1 MRCPPFPHRG
11 VPLRCPHVTGTPHLA
26 SQSDYWPTQLG
37 LIDECGNFW
46 SQLLESGQMSQLL
59 TEFKLHFL
67 PSASYLSNVCSF
79 SFPFNCFQC

>member
-59 TEFKLHFL
+59 TELEL
-67 PSASYLSNVCSF
+67 
-79 SFPFNCFQC
+79 